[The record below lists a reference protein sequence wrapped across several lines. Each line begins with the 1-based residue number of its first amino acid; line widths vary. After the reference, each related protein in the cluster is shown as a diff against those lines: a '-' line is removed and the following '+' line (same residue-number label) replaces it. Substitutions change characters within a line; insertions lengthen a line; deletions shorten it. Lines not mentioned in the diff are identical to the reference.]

1 MRRSFSMEPADGAK
15 ARTVPQHGIHDPR
28 HRVGLTMDRLAVMQ
42 TFVRVAEVGSFS
54 AAARDLGVGQ
64 PTVSKAVAWLEDR
77 IGVRLLLRST
87 RRLTLTEAGQAFY
100 ERARRAV
107 EEAEEADQ
115 AARGVGAGL
124 CGRLRVSAAV
134 TLARLHIVPRLP
146 AFLAAHPGLSI
157 ELALNDKPIDL
168 ICEGIDV
175 GFRTGTLGDSCLT
188 ARKLATCRR
197 FIMAAPGYFE
207 RAGVPAS
214 PEELRGHSAVVYTQ
228 QRGNPDSATWTFRQG
243 GRESTVTLAA
253 RLRVNAA
260 EGVRAAVIGSLGLTV
275 ASEWMFAPEI
285 TSGAVRTALTEWE
298 LPALDLWAVFPGGR
312 GTSLKAR
319 AFARFVQNEMRL
331 AIASERVAA

>member
-1 MRRSFSMEPADGAK
+1 
-15 ARTVPQHGIHDPR
+15 
-28 HRVGLTMDRLAVMQ
+28 MDRLAVME
-42 TFVRVAEVGSFS
+42 TFIRVAEVGSFS
-54 AAARDLGVGQ
+54 AAAKHLGVGQ
-64 PTVSKAVAWLEDR
+64 PTVSKAIAWLEDR

-87 RRLTLTEAGQAFY
+87 RRLTLTEAGHAFY
-100 ERARRAV
+100 ERARRSV

-115 AARGVGAGL
+115 AARGVGSAL
-124 CGRLRVSAAV
+124 SGRLRVSAAV

-157 ELALNDKPIDL
+157 ELVLNDKPIDL
-168 ICEGIDV
+168 IGEGVDV
-175 GFRTGTLGDSCLT
+175 GFRTGALGDSCLT

-197 FIMAAPGYFE
+197 FIMAAPCYFE

-214 PEELRGHSAVVYTQ
+214 PDELRGHSAVLYTQ

-243 GRESTVTLAA
+243 ERESTVTLAA

-275 ASEWMFAPEI
+275 ASEWMFSPEI
-285 TSGAVRTALTEWE
+285 MSGAVRTALAEWE